1 MRIGVN
7 MAQLQITLVRSTIG
21 VKPKHKLTVEALGLR
36 KLNSTVVQKDNPAI
50 RGMVHQVR
58 HLLKVEEVNQ

>member
-1 MRIGVN
+1 

-21 VKPKHKLTVEALGLR
+21 VKPKQKLTVEALGLR
-36 KLNSTVVQKDNPAI
+36 KLNSTVIQKDNPAI

>member
-1 MRIGVN
+1 

-21 VKPKHKLTVEALGLR
+21 VKPKHKLTVEALGLK
-36 KLNSTVVQKDNPAI
+36 KLNSTVIQKDNEAI

-58 HLLKVEEVNQ
+58 HLLKVEEVAQ

>member
-1 MRIGVN
+1 
-7 MAQLQITLVRSTIG
+7 MAELQITLVRSTIG

-36 KLNSTVVQKDNPAI
+36 KLNSTVIQKDNPAT

-58 HLLKVEEVNQ
+58 HLLKVEEISSK

>member
-1 MRIGVN
+1 
-7 MAQLQITLVRSTIG
+7 MAQLQITLIRSTIG

-36 KLNSTVVQKDNPAI
+36 KLNSTVIQKDNPAI